1 MALIELKDLRVTA
14 HGRPILSSVS
24 LTISSGECLG
34 LIGASGAG
42 KSMLALALM
51 GLLPDDFDVSG
62 SLFLNGK
69 RLDIQNDAMMRD
81 HRGGDLAMIFQEPMT
96 ALNPIRSIGAQLVE
110 AAQLAKGIS
119 RAEAYDLA
127 AAALIRVGLPPDIV
141 AMDSIP
147 DALSGGQRQRVMIA
161 SAIIAGPALLIADE
175 PTTSLDTVTQR
186 EILDLIKT
194 LGAEDNMAILLVSHD
209 LAIMAEMAQRILVM
223 DDGQIIDHADHQ
235 PFGQYLTHP
244 LSKKLM
250 TAVCLNPSCPPLPA
264 SPAAIMTTTG
274 LSKSYRSGWDIFGQ
288 ASRQKTIL
296 DDLSFTLRQ
305 GECLGLVGASGA
317 GKSTASRLLL
327 GLEAA
332 DKGEITL
339 DGEAFRHGQISRQ
352 QRRRLNAVFQDP
364 FAAFNPRHSVRRI
377 IAEPLAL
384 MPTRPSADEI
394 TQLVAASLD
403 QVGLEAA
410 AMGRYIHEFSGG
422 QRQRIAIARAIIT
435 RPEII
440 IFDEAVSSL
449 DTLSRQHI
457 LELITDLIKT
467 TGLSAIFISH
477 DLAVIRAICHR
488 VMVMDQGE
496 IVEMGDTN
504 KIFDQPSHAATT
516 RLLAAIPDPAKLGFQ
531 D

>member
-1 MALIELKDLRVTA
+1 
-14 HGRPILSSVS
+14 
-24 LTISSGECLG
+24 
-34 LIGASGAG
+34 
-42 KSMLALALM
+42 
-51 GLLPDDFDVSG
+51 
-62 SLFLNGK
+62 
-69 RLDIQNDAMMRD
+69 
-81 HRGGDLAMIFQEPMT
+81 
-96 ALNPIRSIGAQLVE
+96 
-110 AAQLAKGIS
+110 
-119 RAEAYDLA
+119 
-127 AAALIRVGLPPDIV
+127 
-141 AMDSIP
+141 
-147 DALSGGQRQRVMIA
+147 
-161 SAIIAGPALLIADE
+161 
-175 PTTSLDTVTQR
+175 
-186 EILDLIKT
+186 
-194 LGAEDNMAILLVSHD
+194 
-209 LAIMAEMAQRILVM
+209 
-223 DDGQIIDHADHQ
+223 
-235 PFGQYLTHP
+235 
-244 LSKKLM
+244 
-250 TAVCLNPSCPPLPA
+250 
-264 SPAAIMTTTG
+264 
-274 LSKSYRSGWDIFGQ
+274 
-288 ASRQKTIL
+288 
-296 DDLSFTLRQ
+296 
-305 GECLGLVGASGA
+305 
-317 GKSTASRLLL
+317 
-327 GLEAA
+327 
-332 DKGEITL
+332 
-339 DGEAFRHGQISRQ
+339 
-352 QRRRLNAVFQDP
+352 
-364 FAAFNPRHSVRRI
+364 
-377 IAEPLAL
+377 